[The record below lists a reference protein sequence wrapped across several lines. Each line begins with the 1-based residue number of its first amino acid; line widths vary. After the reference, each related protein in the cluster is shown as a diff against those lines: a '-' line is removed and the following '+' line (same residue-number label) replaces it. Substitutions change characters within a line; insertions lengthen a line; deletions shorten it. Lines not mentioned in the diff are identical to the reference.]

1 MAHPDTRWV
10 ILPVAIIGKEASMAT
25 DREKRSSTRHAIQ
38 GVISLH
44 TSLMTPDII
53 NAHILNC
60 SEEGICFTSTKQIST
75 GTTIFYRL
83 ADESFVIKGD
93 KEGCKM
99 LSIGMVTVKW
109 CQESSNHE
117 HPVYIYGATYVPST

>member
-1 MAHPDTRWV
+1 MSHPGKQWV
-10 ILPVAIIGKEASMAT
+10 IRLTVFIVKEASMAT

-38 GVISLH
+38 GVITLH
-44 TSLMTPDII
+44 SSFMTPDII

-60 SEEGICFTSTKQIST
+60 SEEGICFASTKQILT

-93 KEGCKM
+93 EEGCNM
-99 LSIGMVTVKW
+99 LSVGMVTVKW
-109 CQESSNHE
+109 CQESSKHD
-117 HPVYIYGATYVPST
+117 HPVYIYGATYIPAT